1 MQSAADSVQSDPGLD
16 RLRRMQR
23 LALALLLGAAALFVV
38 ARLFESHHPAIG
50 YLRAFGEAALIGGL
64 ADWFAVTALFRH
76 PLGLPIPH
84 TAILPRN
91 QARMAD
97 ALGRFV
103 EQHFLSPEVVAGKLA
118 TIDFGSALG
127 AWLAEPAR
135 QAPVADALARF
146 LPQVLDAG
154 GAEPGRNLIRR
165 GVTEGLRRV
174 QAADL
179 AADLL
184 EALTARDQHQ
194 ALLDEVVR
202 QADRFLREAE
212 PELRARVAQKT
223 AWLWKK
229 LGVDAAIADR
239 IIEAAEQALAE
250 LNADPEHAWRKRL
263 TGMVREYVVALRTQ
277 PEQRAR
283 AESLKQALLDHPA
296 LGEYVTRLWDDLRA
310 SIRED
315 VAATQSRIR
324 SSLQGSLAR
333 LGELLLA
340 EPALRASLNQWL
352 REALSDL
359 ARSRRIEVAELIAQ
373 TVKSWDARTLSDR
386 IERAIGRDLQY
397 IRVNGTLIGGLIGV
411 ALHAV
416 SRTLLPL

>member
-1 MQSAADSVQSDPGLD
+1 MRNSADSLRSDPGLD

-38 ARLFESHHPAIG
+38 ARLFEAHHPAIG

-118 TIDFGSALG
+118 MIDFGGAVG
-127 AWLAEPAR
+127 AWLAAPAR
-135 QAPVADALARF
+135 QVAVADALARF

-154 GAEPGRNLIRR
+154 GADPGRNLIRH

-179 AADLL
+179 AADLI
-184 EALTARDQHQ
+184 EALTAHDQHQ

-202 QADRFLREAE
+202 QAERFLRESE

-223 AWLWKK
+223 AWLWKR
-229 LGVDAAIADR
+229 LGMDAAISDR

-250 LNADPEHAWRKRL
+250 VNADPEHAWRKRL
-263 TGMVREYVVALRTQ
+263 SEMVREYVVALRTQ
-277 PEQRAR
+277 PVQRAR
-283 AESLKQALLDHPA
+283 ADALKQALLDHPL
-296 LGEYVTRLWDDLRA
+296 LGDYVARLWDDLRA

-315 VAATQSRIR
+315 VVAPQSQVRA
-324 SSLQGSLAR
+324 SLQDSLAR
-333 LGELLLA
+333 LGELLLS
-340 EPALRASLNQWL
+340 EPGLRESLNQWL
-352 REALSDL
+352 RDTLSDL
-359 ARSRRIEVAELIAQ
+359 ARPGRVEVAELIAE
-373 TVKSWDARTLSDR
+373 TVRGWDARTLSDR

-397 IRVNGTLIGGLIGV
+397 IRLNGTLIGGLIGV

-416 SRTLLPL
+416 SRGLLP